1 MVTEIRRRYWGASGG
16 ETGRRR
22 TGHSFSRR
30 LAVLGVAVGL
40 TAAGVWVVGP
50 STPPAVA
57 APTEAPAVEG
67 AGDSTYRDTYHF
79 TVPDNW
85 KNDPQRPVYI
95 DGKFNYYYLYNADYD
110 TEIGTAWRLATTTD
124 NVAFQDQ
131 GVAAQKKTNANHDLW
146 SGSAVV
152 DTANTAGFGAGAVIM
167 LATQMD
173 HPTPQQIA
181 NSNGPQAQFLWYSQD
196 GGRNFHAYGEAPV
209 IPNGGRTDFRDPKV
223 IWDPEA
229 SRWVALIA
237 EGNKISFYTSP
248 NLKDWTRVSE
258 FVEPNL
264 GMLECPDL
272 FKMRADDGTE
282 KWVLGL
288 SANGYLTGAPN
299 TYAYWTGSFNGTSF
313 TPETSTPQWLDHGFD
328 WYGAVTWEDPAN
340 PTEQRFAM
348 GWMNN
353 WHYAHTTPTWA
364 ADGFNGT
371 DSIVRQIKLKKYGTG
386 YSLVSQPTPALADH
400 ATSVTNLG
408 NFTVNG
414 NLDLPYRGESYQLEA
429 DVSWNEAQNIG
440 LQLRAS
446 ADGTRHADVGIYD
459 NFSYLNRGPTG
470 NPDSSGT
477 KLESRAPFD
486 PNTNKVHLRILVD
499 RTTIEVFVDDGRY
512 VHSSQVFANPGDDG
526 INLYSSGGAA
536 SFTNV
541 TVTEFKNLTQRPA
554 RLIADF
560 EGSAWGDGWT
570 GNGHFAAASPS
581 TTSAAGRVGV
591 KTADTFVGPGD
602 PATGSITSPEF
613 VIDRNFL
620 HFQLGG
626 GNHPLGVEPATS
638 VQLLVNGQPI
648 RTATGENS
656 GSLRHVSWDVQEL
669 SGQTARFQI
678 LDDATGEWGHLMVD
692 QVMLSD

>member
-1 MVTEIRRRYWGASGG
+1 MVTEVQRRYWGA
-16 ETGRRR
+16 TVVLVAVA
-22 TGHSFSRR
+22 
-30 LAVLGVAVGL
+30 LAVSSVC
-40 TAAGVWVVGP
+40 
-50 STPPAVA
+50 TPPARA
-57 APTEAPAVEG
+57 APAPEA
-67 AGDSTYRDTYHF
+67 AGESSYRDTYHF

-85 KNDPQRPVYI
+85 KNDPQRPVYL
-95 DGKFNYYYLYNADYD
+95 DGKFNYYYLYNADYA
-110 TEIGTAWRLATTTD
+110 TETGTAWRLATTTD

-173 HPTPQQIA
+173 HPTPQQIED
-181 NSNGPQAQFLWYSQD
+181 SNGPQAQFLWYSQD
-196 GGRNFHAYGEAPV
+196 GGRNFQAYGDTPV

-223 IWDPEA
+223 VWDPEA

-237 EGNKISFYTSP
+237 EGQKISFYTSM
-248 NLKDWTRVSE
+248 NLLDWTRVSE
-258 FVEPNL
+258 FIEPGL

-272 FKMRADDGTE
+272 FKIRADDGTE
-282 KWVLGL
+282 KWVLGM

-299 TYAYWTGSFNGTSF
+299 TYSYWTGTFNGTSF
-313 TPETSTPQWLDHGFD
+313 TPDTTAPQWLDHGYD

-340 PTEQRFAM
+340 PTDQRFAM

-353 WHYAHTTPTWA
+353 WNYAHTTPTWA

-371 DSIVRQIKLKKYGTG
+371 DSIVRQIKLKKHGAG

-400 ATSVTNLG
+400 ATSVINLG

-414 NLDLPYRGESYQLEA
+414 QLPLGYSGSSYQLET
-429 DVSWNEAQNIG
+429 DVSWSEAQNIG

-446 ADGTRHADVGIYD
+446 TDGTRHADVGIFD

-486 PNTNKVHLRILVD
+486 PNNNTVHLRILVD

-526 INLYSSGGAA
+526 INLYSSGGPAE
-536 SFTNV
+536 FTNV
-541 TVTEFKNLTQRPA
+541 TVTEFENLTQRPA
-554 RLIADF
+554 RMLADF
-560 EGSAWGDGWT
+560 EGADWGAGWT
-570 GNGHFAAASPS
+570 ATGDLAAAGPS
-581 TTSAAGRVGV
+581 TTSAPGRVGARI
-591 KTADTFVGPGD
+591 ADTFVGRGD
-602 PATGSITSPEF
+602 SATGSITSPEL
-613 VIDRNFL
+613 VIDRDYL
-620 HFQLGG
+620 HFKLGG
-626 GNHPLGVEPATS
+626 GNHPLGVGPATS
-638 VQLLVNGQPI
+638 VQLLVNGRPV
-648 RTATGENS
+648 RTATGEDS
-656 GSLRHVSWDVQEL
+656 GSLRHVSWDVKDL
-669 SGQTARFQI
+669 AGQTAQFQI
-678 LDDATGEWGHLMVD
+678 LDDATGEWGHLLVD